1 MDWPNAHV
9 DDIGRRT
16 ILSLGLSIR
25 SGTKWVFAGGI
36 GMQALSFIF
45 GVILARL
52 LLPADFG
59 ALVTIQIFTGL
70 VGYISGGGM
79 GQALVQSRQ
88 ASNADY
94 QLVFTLQLLI
104 GIAVYAAF
112 YVLSPF
118 IAMWFDNPI
127 YTSLLKLSALSFVV
141 RPFVNVPNSKLFR
154 EMRFKE
160 NAFIQ
165 IFTLLVSSFTSIAL
179 AWQGYGVWSLVW
191 GGLAGSIIGAL
202 LVIPVSGWKPGLR
215 LDFVRARELAS
226 YGFKVSA
233 NDLAVY
239 LRGQTSNF
247 ILSHQA
253 GVSAVGIFNKADSL
267 SQMPNGMIS
276 GAVYHPIFRALSQE
290 QDNLD
295 KSRYLYFRALTLVS
309 VYALPF
315 YVGIWWLAQPFIL
328 VVYGA
333 KWQATADPLSI
344 LALGGWFFA
353 IENQSGA
360 VAAARNKLGIE
371 LRIQLVSWVLM
382 AVAVYFGLRFGLS
395 GVAWGILGVSAY
407 NAAAMGWLAQRSL
420 QARPAMLL
428 HALQPALILN
438 ALLFAALAALNYFI
452 HALEQSQPIVYLIGM
467 TGFGVALYMLLFLF
481 MPLPGLLTEQA
492 AWKRK
497 IGLVPQLQP
506 K

>member
-1 MDWPNAHV
+1 M
-9 DDIGRRT
+9 
-16 ILSLGLSIR
+16 SLGQSIR
-25 SGTKWVFAGGI
+25 SGTKWVFMGGI

-52 LLPADFG
+52 LAPADFG

-88 ASNADY
+88 ASNEDF
-94 QLVFTLQLLI
+94 QMVFTLQLMI
-104 GIAVYAAF
+104 GIVVYAAF
-112 YVLSPF
+112 YALSPF
-118 IAMWFDNPI
+118 IAVWFDNPL
-127 YTSLLKLSALSFVV
+127 YTSLLKLSALSFLL

-160 NAFIQ
+160 NTFIQ
-165 IFTLLVSSFTSIAL
+165 LFTLLISSCTSIIL

-191 GGLAGSIIGAL
+191 GGLVGSVTGAF

-215 LDFVRARELAS
+215 LDFARARELAN

-233 NDLAVY
+233 NDLVIY

-267 SQMPNGMIS
+267 SQMPNSTIS

-290 QDNLD
+290 QGNLD

-315 YVGIWWLAQPFIL
+315 YVGLWWLAQPFIL
-328 VVYGA
+328 VIYGA
-333 KWQATADPLSI
+333 KWQATATPLSI
-344 LALGGWFFA
+344 LALGGLFFA

-360 VAAARNKLGIE
+360 VAAAQNKLGIE
-371 LRIQLVSWVLM
+371 LRIQLMSWALM
-382 AVAVYFGLRFGLS
+382 ALAIHFGLHFGLT
-395 GVAWGILGVSAY
+395 GVAWGILAVSAY
-407 NAAAMGWLAQRSL
+407 NAAAMSWLAQRCL
-420 QARPAMLL
+420 QAHWSELL

-438 ALLFAALAALNYFI
+438 ALLFTALGILNYFI
-452 HALEQSQPIVYLIGM
+452 HPLELSQPIVYLLSMAGLGAI
-467 TGFGVALYMLLFLF
+467 LYMLLFLYL
-481 MPLPGLLTEQA
+481 PLPGLLTEQST
-492 AWKRK
+492 WKRK
-497 IGLVPQLQP
+497 FGLMPQLQP

>member
-1 MDWPNAHV
+1 MSQ
-9 DDIGRRT
+9 GQ
-16 ILSLGLSIR
+16 SIR

-36 GMQALSFIF
+36 GLQALGFVF

-52 LLPADFG
+52 LVPADFG
-59 ALVTIQIFTGL
+59 ALVTIQVFTGL
-70 VGYISGGGM
+70 VGYIAGGGM

-88 ASNADY
+88 ASNDDY
-94 QLVFTLQLLI
+94 QMVFTLQLMI
-104 GIAVYAAF
+104 GVVI
-112 YVLSPF
+112 YVGFFLLSPF
-118 IAMWFDNPI
+118 IAVWFGNPL
-127 YTSLLKLSALSFVV
+127 YSSLLKLSALSFIL
-141 RPFVNVPNSKLFR
+141 RPFVNIPNSKMFR

-160 NAFIQ
+160 STFIQ
-165 IFTLLVSSFTSIAL
+165 LFTLLVSSSTSITMAYH
-179 AWQGYGVWSLVW
+179 GYGVWSLVW
-191 GGLAGSIIGAL
+191 GGLVSAFLGIF
-202 LVIPVSGWKPGLR
+202 VVTPVSGWKPGLR
-215 LDFVRARELAS
+215 LDFVRARELAT

-253 GVSAVGIFNKADSL
+253 GPAIVGIFNKADSL
-267 SQMPNGMIS
+267 SQMPNGMVS

-315 YVGIWWLAQPFIL
+315 YVGLWWLAHPFIL

-333 KWQATADPLSI
+333 KWQASAQPLSI
-344 LALGGWFFA
+344 LALGGLFFA

-360 VAAARNKLGIE
+360 VAAAQNKLGIE
-371 LRIQLVSWVLM
+371 LRIQLISWALM
-382 AVAVYFGLRFGLS
+382 ALAIYTGLRFGLS
-395 GVAWGILGVSAY
+395 GVAWGILIVSAY

-420 QARPAMLL
+420 QARFSMLVT
-428 HALQPALILN
+428 ALQPALVLN
-438 ALLFAALAALNYFI
+438 TMLFAALATLNYFI
-452 HALEQSQPIVYLIGM
+452 YSLEQSRPIVYLLGM
-467 TGFGVALYMLLFLF
+467 IGFGAIFYMLLFLF
-481 MPLPGLLTEQA
+481 MPLPGLLSEQA

-497 IGLVPQLQP
+497 IGLMPQLQP

>member
-1 MDWPNAHV
+1 M
-9 DDIGRRT
+9 
-16 ILSLGLSIR
+16 SLGQSIR
-25 SGTKWVFAGGI
+25 SSTKWVFAGGV
-36 GMQALSFIF
+36 GMQAMGFVF

-52 LLPADFG
+52 LAPADFG

-79 GQALVQSRQ
+79 GQALVQSRE
-88 ASNADY
+88 ANNDDY

-104 GIAVYAAF
+104 GVVVYAAF
-112 YVLSPF
+112 YVFSPM
-118 IAMWFDNPI
+118 IAVWFDNPI
-127 YTSLLKLSALSFVV
+127 YTSLLKLSALSFVI

-160 NAFIQ
+160 NTFIQ
-165 IFTLLVSSFTSIAL
+165 LFTLLVSSFTSIVM

-191 GGLAGSIIGAL
+191 GGLAGSITGAA
-202 LVIPVSGWKPGLR
+202 LVIPVSGWKLGLR
-215 LDFVRARELAS
+215 FNLTRARELAA
-226 YGFKVSA
+226 YGFKVSS
-233 NDLAVY
+233 NDLAIY

-276 GAVYHPIFRALSQE
+276 GAVYHPVFRALSKE

-315 YVGIWWLAQPFIL
+315 YVGLWWLAHPFIH

-333 KWQATADPLSI
+333 KWQATAAPLSI
-344 LALGGWFFA
+344 LALGGLFFA

-360 VAAARNKLGIE
+360 VAAAQNKLGIE
-371 LRIQLVSWVLM
+371 LRIQLVSWALM
-382 AVAVYFGLRFGLS
+382 ALAVYFGLRFGLN
-395 GVAWGILGVSAY
+395 GVAWGILAVSAY
-407 NAAAMGWLAQRSL
+407 NAAAMSWLAQRCL
-420 QARPAMLL
+420 QAPLSALWR
-428 HALQPALILN
+428 ALQPALILN
-438 ALLFAALAALNYFI
+438 TILCAALALLKYFI
-452 HALEQSQPIVYLIGM
+452 QPFETKQPILYLLSMSGAGVGVYVLS
-467 TGFGVALYMLLFLF
+467 FLYL
-481 MPLPGLLTEQA
+481 PLPNLLAEQA

-497 IGLVPQLQP
+497 IGLMPQLQP